1 MSKAGL
7 VVALPAIS
15 GWYAQCEM
23 KPVSAITVIVGTSS
37 VPRNDVS
44 HGPRRGLRQNSGRN
58 GPRED
63 GLRVSPPTGARGGGD
78 SVADTAHAR
87 THVY

>member
-1 MSKAGL
+1 
-7 VVALPAIS
+7 
-15 GWYAQCEM
+15 M

-44 HGPRRGLRQNSGRN
+44 HGPRRGLRQKSGRN

-63 GLRVSPPTGARGGGD
+63 GLGDSRPAGVRDGGD